1 MEPRRC
7 RRCRFGMWNYSRKK
21 LNSGAAGRDYRS
33 VPRLWAIKTLAVVKI
48 EFFFLHFFF
57 ELWRLEKANRR
68 VYMRKR
74 GFVSISEQLRSY
86 PFPYPNINPKL
97 LSVDCCWFRGR
108 VSCSDNVIDPKK
120 SSRAPA
126 WRGYLSAL
134 SRVVRP
140 LETSSPFLCK
150 LFVEIF
156 QRNELKVS

>member
-1 MEPRRC
+1 
-7 RRCRFGMWNYSRKK
+7 MWNYSRKK

-33 VPRLWAIKTLAVVKI
+33 VPRLWAIGTLAVVKI
-48 EFFFLHFFF
+48 EFFFLHFFWTVTSR
-57 ELWRLEKANRR
+57 EGEPKSLYEKKWIR
-68 VYMRKR
+68 VNIWAT
-74 GFVSISEQLRSY
+74 SLL
-86 PFPYPNINPKL
+86 PFPLPNINPNL
-97 LSVDCCWFRGR
+97 LSVDCCWFKGR

>member
-1 MEPRRC
+1 MELRRC

-21 LNSGAAGRDYRS
+21 FNSGAAGRDYRS
-33 VPRLWAIKTLAVVKI
+33 VPRLWAIETLAVVKI

-57 ELWRLEKANRR
+57 WTVTSREGEPKSLYEKKWIR
-68 VYMRKR
+68 VNIRATA
-74 GFVSISEQLRSY
+74 LL
-86 PFPYPNINPKL
+86 PFPLPNINPNL

-120 SSRAPA
+120 SSRLTRLP
-126 WRGYLSAL
+126 SAL
-134 SRVVRP
+134 SRVVCP